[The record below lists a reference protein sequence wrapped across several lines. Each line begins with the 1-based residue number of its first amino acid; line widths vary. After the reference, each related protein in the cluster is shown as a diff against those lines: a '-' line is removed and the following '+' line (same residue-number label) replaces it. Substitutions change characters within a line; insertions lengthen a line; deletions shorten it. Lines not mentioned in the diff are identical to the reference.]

1 MKSLTHEFWTK
12 YQQKILYRALLPW
25 LCFSILSIFY
35 FARVL
40 NQEFQ
45 QVDGGEKTAWK
56 VYGGILT
63 AFTIYEL

>member
-1 MKSLTHEFWTK
+1 M
-12 YQQKILYRALLPW
+12 YRALLPW

-35 FARVL
+35 FAKVL